1 LTRGIKAK
9 RHKGNGHKARAR
21 CMDFKKA
28 CDTVMKHFL
37 YNKLIQFGIPMK
49 LVRLI
54 NMGSETGRCC
64 IATAF
69 QLCLG
74 WTLQILVYADDVYW
88 AKT

>member
-1 LTRGIKAK
+1 
-9 RHKGNGHKARAR
+9 
-21 CMDFKKA
+21 MDFKKA

-37 YNKLIQFGIPMK
+37 YNNLIQFGIPMK

-54 NMGSETGRCC
+54 SMGSETGRCC
-64 IATAF
+64 IVTAF

-74 WTLQILVYADDVYW
+74 WTHQVLVYADDVYW